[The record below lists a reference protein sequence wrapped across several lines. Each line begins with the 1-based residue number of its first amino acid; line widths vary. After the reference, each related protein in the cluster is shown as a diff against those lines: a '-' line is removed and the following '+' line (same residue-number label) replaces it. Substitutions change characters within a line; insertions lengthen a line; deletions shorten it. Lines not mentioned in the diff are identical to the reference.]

1 MKSGYV
7 IQEWEN
13 KLYLFEVNEPT
24 WVKEIK
30 RAKEFATQEEAQI
43 AVNSL
48 PETYRANIIKP
59 QIV

>member
-48 PETYRANIIKP
+48 PETCRANIIKP